1 MATGRVIRFD
11 AVRGYGFVAPGN
23 GGGDVFLHVND
34 LLVDK
39 SLIAPG
45 VMVEFEVEEG
55 DRGLKAA
62 DVRVVSGGAPG
73 VPAASFSTVYP
84 PLREGIEDGMCDV
97 LTVQEFTR
105 EITETLLV
113 TAPGMTAEQIL
124 QIRRRLTEVA
134 TRHGW
139 VEA

>member
-1 MATGRVIRFD
+1 M
-11 AVRGYGFVAPGN
+11 RGYGFVAPGN

-62 DVRVVSGGAPG
+62 DVRVVSGGVQG
-73 VPAASFSTVYP
+73 VPAASFSTVHP

-124 QIRRRLTEVA
+124 LIRRRLTEVA

>member
-1 MATGRVIRFD
+1 MATGQVIRFD
-11 AVRGYGFVAPGN
+11 AVRGYGFVSPEN

-45 VMVEFEVEEG
+45 VTVEFDIEEG

-62 DVRVVSGGAPG
+62 DVRVISGAPA
-73 VPAASFSTVYP
+73 VPAASFSVGP
-84 PLREGIEDGMCDV
+84 PVSRDGIEDGMCDV
-97 LTVQEFTR
+97 LTVKEFTR
-105 EITETLLV
+105 EITETLLLA
-113 TAPGMTAEQIL
+113 APGATGEQIL